1 LLDKYP
7 KDVKLVFKN
16 FPLPMHPFARKAAA
30 AALAAD
36 KQGKFWQFSD
46 KLFENYSNLND
57 DKIQDIA
64 RQLGLNMEKFNRD
77 VNDASIQAL
86 INRDMSDAEKATVQG
101 TPSIFINGKAL
112 KNLGPNEF
120 QELLEA
126 ELKRKK

>member
-1 LLDKYP
+1 LLDKHP
-7 KDVKLVFKN
+7 KDVKLVLKN

-46 KLFENYSNLND
+46 KLFENYANLND
-57 DKIQDIA
+57 DKIRDIA
-64 RQLGLNMEKFNRD
+64 RQLGLDLEKFNRD